1 MRTFI
6 FLAVSFF
13 FIAFLE
19 SDVESSQKYKA
30 LQAKA
35 DSLQAV
41 SNGQSNEMDKLL
53 ADLNDISAGMQSIR
67 EAEHILAIESQSDTK
82 NSKSKSQI
90 TALKNDVQALSDAI
104 AGYKEK
110 IAKLAPGEY
119 NIHYSAMH
127 DSKPSVRKTAKLTVV
142 EKPLLPS
149 DMDLE
154 GVIGNKLES
163 IALPEGWG
171 WVNPNMVIDT
181 HTGEYEIIYTKVD
194 FSNPVKVTVRA
205 TEKADVDTIAPTE
218 KPSKDNTSVKT
229 GDNALVATFAMLGT
243 ISLAGITLL
252 KKKN

>member
-1 MRTFI
+1 MHKNQEQKAAAEKYYANTAA
-6 FLAVSFF
+6 LNVKDLSM
-13 FIAFLE
+13 
-19 SDVESSQKYKA
+19 VEGVVPD
-30 LQAKA
+30 L
-35 DSLQAV
+35 L
-41 SNGQSNEMDKLL
+41 NEATLTAGSEL
-53 ADLNDISAGMQSIR
+53 VDLSEYTIDYSIDNDQN
-67 EAEHILAIESQSDTK
+67 QTK
-82 NSKSKSQI
+82 VECLIDGVAS
-90 TALKNDVQALSDAI
+90 
-104 AGYKEK
+104 KEK